1 MVSVKLDHLSKYFG
15 SVKAVDN
22 LNLKIKDGEFIA
34 LLGPSGCGKTTTL
47 LMIAGIYKPT
57 RGRIFFDDVDVTEWP
72 PKDRNV
78 GMVFQSYAL
87 YPHMKV
93 YDNIAFPLK
102 LKKVPKQEIDKR
114 VKSVAKMLQ
123 IDHLLDR
130 YPRQLSGGQQQRV
143 ALARALVKDAY
154 VLLMDEP
161 LSNLDA
167 KLRVLMRAEIK
178 KLQKELKITTIYV
191 THDQVEAMSMA
202 DRIAVMNEGKLQQFS
217 TPDELYNKPINVF
230 VAGFIGAPPM
240 NLIDATFVEK
250 SDGYYVDAGSFQLKL
265 REDLGVIVKKNLTS
279 TEIIFGIRP
288 EHLIISTTP
297 AEPDRSIEGLV
308 YVLEPLGRD
317 LIVNVKIG
325 EHIIKAIANPGLT
338 LTPGQKVWLVIDYDK
353 IHIFDKK
360 TEIAVI

>member
-57 RGRIFFDDVDVTEWP
+57 KGRIFFDDVDVTEWP

-167 KLRVLMRAEIK
+167 KLRVMMRAEIK
-178 KLQKELKITTIYV
+178 RLQKELKITTIYV

-265 REDLGVIVKKNLTS
+265 REDLGKMAKKNLTS
-279 TEIIFGIRP
+279 TEIIFGVRP

-297 AEPDRSIEGLV
+297 AEPDRSIEGFV

-360 TEIAVI
+360 TEVAVI